1 MNNHHQPKR
10 PTPPPTDLSV
20 AQSLNKES
28 AVFKAEAIETL
39 HECRATLEKTQRFND
54 QAMFNQRK
62 MVFALNS
69 LLPSPI
75 RLNVNFDLSVEEFT
89 AKLEED
95 TAAAVGKREIF
106 DIVHAINVLAM
117 ANTDVIHIF
126 THFMGHVNT
135 LEISANRAGTNYQ
148 EENRK
153 EPKLVREHLKL
164 SREGALE
171 KLLSIESQLTELII
185 EAREEAEAKAEV
197 EA

>member
-95 TAAAVGKREIF
+95 TAAAVGEREIF

-117 ANTDVIHIF
+117 ANTDVLFIFARFSGHINSF
-126 THFMGHVNT
+126 EVDADPKGTVYEKGVRPDRLMREYVYLNIQTH
-135 LEISANRAGTNYQ
+135 
-148 EENRK
+148 
-153 EPKLVREHLKL
+153 
-164 SREGALE
+164 
-171 KLLSIESQLTELII
+171 
-185 EAREEAEAKAEV
+185 
-197 EA
+197 